1 MRTVVLALA
10 TAAAVA
16 LSIGLGAASGAA
28 GTIRLAQ
35 ADNQDAKMGPVASP
49 KVVIEEPRPPSAVI
63 ETEGRG
69 EDRNCRPATT
79 TERQD
84 GTKVAKPERR
94 CER

>member
-1 MRTVVLALA
+1 MRTVMLAVA

-16 LSIGLGAASGAA
+16 LSIGLGAASGMA

-35 ADNQDAKMGPVASP
+35 ADADTKMGPVASP

-69 EDRNCRPATT
+69 ENRNCRPATT

>member
-1 MRTVVLALA
+1 MKTVMLASATIAAVVLG
-10 TAAAVA
+10 
-16 LSIGLGAASGAA
+16 IGFGAASGAK
-28 GTIRLAQ
+28 I
-35 ADNQDAKMGPVASP
+35 GPVASP

-69 EDRNCRPATT
+69 EDRNCRAAAA

-84 GTKVAKPERR
+84 GTKVAKPDRR

>member
-1 MRTVVLALA
+1 MKTVMLASATVAAVVLG
-10 TAAAVA
+10 
-16 LSIGLGAASGAA
+16 IGLGAASGASA
-28 GTIRLAQ
+28 TIRLAQ
-35 ADNQDAKMGPVASP
+35 ADNQDAKIGPVASP

-69 EDRNCRPATT
+69 EDRNCRAAAA